1 MIGAQVVA
9 EQLAELGVRRMYGVS
24 GNQVLELMDA
34 ADRLEIPLIHMR
46 HETAAVF
53 AAAGA
58 AATTGELA
66 VALTSA
72 GPGFLAAL
80 QGIAAASA
88 MEVPVLIL
96 SGASPSTQKGQGAFQ
111 EVDQARIAGALCRA
125 TFEPTSVADVR
136 ATIQNA
142 ARLAQSGVPGPVH
155 IALPVDVLNAEATQD
170 AQTPF
175 LHRRPSMNAETRVAL
190 LQIAEKLRRAKR
202 PAMVV
207 RPSATRGAAAD
218 ALAQLAETLGIA
230 PIVADAPR
238 GLVDPR
244 YADLAA
250 NLSDADVTLL
260 VGPLDF
266 LTRGHVG
273 QRGELLVIDAPGE
286 PDVPA
291 GTLRA
296 QYPPSEAL
304 AFLAEQIDEADS
316 TDAWRARWSVP
327 TPPPAPEETE
337 DLLHPL
343 TVAWAVREAIGPD
356 DIVVFDGG
364 EFAQWVRVALRD
376 APNEMHTT
384 AKIGGIG
391 GGIPMALGIKQER
404 PDARVIVLV
413 GDGSAGY
420 HLSEMETAT
429 RLGLPFVVIV
439 GNDARWGAE
448 WHMQR
453 DRFGEGREVATEL
466 AEARYDIAAAGF
478 GAAGYDLHYL
488 GDLQAALNRALRT
501 DLPVVMNVHILA
513 ERSPI
518 LIKH

>member
-1 MIGAQVVA
+1 MIGAEVVA

-24 GNQVLELMDA
+24 GNQVLELIDA
-34 ADRLEIPLIHMR
+34 ADRLEIPLVHMR
-46 HETAAVF
+46 HETAALF

-88 MEVPVLIL
+88 MEVPVLVL

-111 EVDQARIAGALCRA
+111 EVDQTRIAGALCRA
-125 TFEPTSVADVR
+125 TFEPTNVADLR
-136 ATIQNA
+136 ATIQQA
-142 ARLAQSGVPGPVH
+142 ARLAQAGVPGPVH
-155 IALPVDVLNAEATQD
+155 VALPVDVLNAAVSDNALSSYTY
-170 AQTPF
+170 
-175 LHRRPSMNAETRVAL
+175 HHPSMSADTRVAL
-190 LQIAEKLRRAKR
+190 LQIAEKLRLAKR
-202 PAMVV
+202 PALVV
-207 RPSATRGAAAD
+207 RPAATRGAAAV
-218 ALAQLAETLGIA
+218 ALEQLAWTLGVA

-250 NLSDADVTLL
+250 NLADADVTLL
-260 VGPLDF
+260 LGPLDF

-273 QRGELLVIDAPGE
+273 QQGELLVIDAPGE
-286 PDVPA
+286 PNLPD

-304 AFLAEQIDEADS
+304 AFLAEQVREADS
-316 TDAWRARWSVP
+316 TAEWRSRWTVP
-327 TPPPAPEETE
+327 PPPPAPEETD

-343 TVAWAVREAIGPD
+343 TVAWAVREAIAPD

-364 EFAQWVRVALRD
+364 EFAQWVRVALRN

-429 RLGLPFVVIV
+429 RLGLPIVVVV

-453 DRFGEGREVATEL
+453 DRFGAGREVATEL

-488 GDLQAALNRALRT
+488 GDLQAALTRALRT
-501 DLPVVMNVHILA
+501 DLPVVMNVHIQA

-518 LIKH
+518 LIAH